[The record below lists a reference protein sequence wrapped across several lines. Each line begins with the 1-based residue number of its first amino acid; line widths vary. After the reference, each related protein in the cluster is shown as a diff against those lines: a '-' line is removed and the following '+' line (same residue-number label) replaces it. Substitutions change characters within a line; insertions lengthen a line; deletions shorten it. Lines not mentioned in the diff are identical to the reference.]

1 MSAYIILR
9 GSPYPGRLNDMETRM
24 RTVMGVM
31 AQKGAINSRL
41 FRNLMG
47 ADAGDMGIGFEFE
60 NFHQALSAFHEARQ
74 DPMLVEVNRK
84 RWEDPAGDIS
94 GPVLMRDVYRP
105 MDITVPVV
113 VVRTYQMSRKHL
125 PEMIE
130 IVKEIDSLSGNQVT
144 AMVPVQHPQMDRI
157 HGIYH
162 FHSLADA
169 GKYIDEVGLSPRF
182 QELVNKANELGALV
196 RSGMN
201 IKL

>member
-1 MSAYIILR
+1 
-9 GSPYPGRLNDMETRM
+9 M

-41 FRNLMG
+41 FQNLMG

-60 NFHQALSAFHEARQ
+60 NFHAALSAFHEARQ
-74 DPMLVEVNRK
+74 DPMLLEVTRK

-94 GPVLMRDVYRP
+94 GFNLMRDVYEP
-105 MDITVPVV
+105 MDITAPVM

-125 PEMIE
+125 PEMID
-130 IVKEIDSLSGNQVT
+130 IVKEIDSLSDNKVT
-144 AMVPVQHPQMDRI
+144 AMVPVQHSQMDRI

-162 FHSLADA
+162 FDSLADA

-201 IKL
+201 IKM